1 MHIIDKRK
9 KNTVFLR
16 DIAIGSVFEDLEGV
30 LFIKID
36 LDGSCYPSGLN
47 YGTTDAAI
55 DLDDFEVCFFDNTAE
70 VCPVCRAELTI
81 S

>member
-1 MHIIDKRK
+1 MVIKDKRK
-9 KNTVFLR
+9 KDTVLLR
-16 DIAIGSVFEDLEGV
+16 DVAIGAVFEDMSGV
-30 LFIKID
+30 LFMKID
-36 LDGSCYPSGLN
+36 LDGSCYPSGLY

-70 VCPVCRAELTI
+70 VCPVHNAELVL